1 VLIAEDLLLLIT
13 DDDTGRLVASSSEV
27 DVALGG
33 AMLVELADLGRVGVA
48 EPGGRVRKGRVEVLD
63 RTPTGDPMLDGAL
76 ATAVAKEGKRPQD
89 VVTALGKKQRE
100 AVYGRLVEAGIL
112 RAERG
117 KVLGVFPLKRWP
129 AEDAAHEEQV
139 RAAVVTALR
148 NGLAG
153 DARTAA
159 LVSLLLALKAVHKA
173 VPPSA
178 TGLSKREQ
186 NANAKRIA
194 QGDWASAAV
203 RKAIDSTNAAIA
215 ATAGGGAVAG
225 SS

>member
-1 VLIAEDLLLLIT
+1 MLIAEDLLLLIT
-13 DDDTGRLVASSSEV
+13 DDDTGRLVVSLNEV

-33 AMLVELADLGRVGVA
+33 AMLVELAALDRVGIA

-63 RTPTGDPMLDGAL
+63 KTPTGDPMLDAAL
-76 ATAVAKEGKRPQD
+76 ATIVAKEGKRPQD

-100 AVYGRLVEAGIL
+100 TVYGRLVEAGIL
-112 RAERG
+112 RAEQG
-117 KVLGVFPLKRWP
+117 KVLGVFPTKRWP
-129 AEDAAHEEQV
+129 AEDAAHEEEV

-153 DARTAA
+153 DERTAA
-159 LVSLLLALKAVHKA
+159 IVSLLHALKGVHKA
-173 VPPSA
+173 VSPAA

-194 QGDWASAAV
+194 EGDRTSAAV
-203 RKAIDSTNAAIA
+203 RKAIDATNAALVA
-215 ATAGGGAVAG
+215 ATSAGVVG
-225 SS
+225 SGS